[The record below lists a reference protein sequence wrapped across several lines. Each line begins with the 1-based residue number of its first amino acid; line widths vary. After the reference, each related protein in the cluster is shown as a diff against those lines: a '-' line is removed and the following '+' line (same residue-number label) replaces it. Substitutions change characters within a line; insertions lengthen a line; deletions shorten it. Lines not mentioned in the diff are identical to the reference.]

1 MAKEWLL
8 QTIDTRPPEYLDKKD
23 IKEETEKLI
32 ERLEY
37 LQNLFY
43 ANQKYGLLLVF
54 QWMDGSGKDWL
65 IRHLASALN
74 PMWCNAVSFKQPSK
88 EEASHDYLWR
98 IHQHIPAKGMITIF
112 NRSHYED
119 ILAPSVLDLWI
130 SQSTVDARYDQINQF
145 ENYLKANN
153 IIVVKFFLHISKDE
167 QKNRLQERL
176 ENKEKYWKYSK
187 YDWESRKNW
196 DDYME
201 VYEKIFARCDSPAW
215 NIIPTDENWYK
226 VYLVA
231 KKLVET
237 IESLN
242 LKWPELKKED

>member
-1 MAKEWLL
+1 MAKDWLL
-8 QTIDTRPPEYLDKKD
+8 QSIDTRPPEYLEKKD

-54 QWMDGSGKDWL
+54 QWMDASWKDWL

-74 PMWCNAVSFKQPSK
+74 PMGCNAISFKQPSK

-98 IHQHIPAKGMITIF
+98 IHKQLPAKWMITIF
-112 NRSHYED
+112 NRSYYED

-130 SQSTVDARYDQINQF
+130 SEATIEERYEQINQF
-145 ENYLKANN
+145 EDYMKANN
-153 IIVVKFFLHISKDE
+153 IVVVKFYLHISKDE
-167 QKNRLQERL
+167 QKVRLQERL

-201 VYEKIFARCDSPAW
+201 VYEKIFSRCDSPAW

-237 IESLN
+237 LESLN
-242 LKWPELKKED
+242 LKWPELKKDQ

>member
-32 ERLEY
+32 ERLEH

-54 QWMDGSGKDWL
+54 QGMDASWKDWL

-74 PMWCNAVSFKQPSK
+74 PMWCNAISFKQPSK

-130 SQSTVDARYDQINQF
+130 SEATIEERYEQINQF

-153 IIVVKFFLHISKDE
+153 IIVVKFYLHISKDE
-167 QKNRLQERL
+167 QKVRLQERL

-242 LKWPELKKED
+242 LKWPELKKDE